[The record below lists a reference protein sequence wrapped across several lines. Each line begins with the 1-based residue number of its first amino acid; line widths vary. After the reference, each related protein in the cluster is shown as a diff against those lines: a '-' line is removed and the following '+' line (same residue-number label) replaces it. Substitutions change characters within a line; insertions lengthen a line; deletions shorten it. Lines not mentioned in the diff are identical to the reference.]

1 MNSCACDDEAI
12 SYDKVKKTIIISKI
26 EKQVFEHLR
35 MKNSVRKNIKNFL
48 TKIRKLVLFNVYK
61 NSMKEIKKYNY
72 KSNYG
77 YDMFGRDVEDGLN
90 KYIGQLNKV
99 RLKIRTIIVLGSRVK
114 NRWTSNSDVD
124 LTFIA
129 DNLPNKGNNIISKRI
144 YYSQINKIL
153 SDKFFIGIEPSLYY
167 SSKEFIAKLNDFDI
181 HTLDAILYGKVIYD
195 DGFWISVERE
205 YAQIVKKYR
214 LDPNILKE
222 KILLV

>member
-1 MNSCACDDEAI
+1 MNSYDEAT
-12 SYDKVKKTIIISKI
+12 SYDKEKKAIISKI
-26 EKQVFEHLR
+26 EKQVFEHLI
-35 MKNSVRKNIKNFL
+35 MKNSARKIIKNFL
-48 TKIRKLVLFNVYK
+48 TKTRKLVLFNMYK
-61 NSMKEIKKYNY
+61 NSMEEIKKYNY

-90 KYIGQLNKV
+90 KYIGQLDKV
-99 RLKIRTIIVLGSRVK
+99 KLKIRTIIVLGSRVK

-124 LTFIA
+124 LTFVA
-129 DNLPNKGNNIISKRI
+129 DNLPDKGNNIVSRRI
-144 YYSQINKIL
+144 YYSKINKIL
-153 SDKFFIGIEPSLYY
+153 SDTFFMGIEPSLCY